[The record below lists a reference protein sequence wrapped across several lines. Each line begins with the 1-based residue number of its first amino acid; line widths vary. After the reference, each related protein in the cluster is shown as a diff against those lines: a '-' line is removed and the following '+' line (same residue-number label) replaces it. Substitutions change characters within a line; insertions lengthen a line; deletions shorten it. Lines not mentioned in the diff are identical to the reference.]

1 MSTPAGL
8 LNIGSEPGSFERF
21 VFSHSQ
27 DHNNLIL
34 QANSAFGAK
43 LEYRIIDPVGS
54 DIDQWLLDHQRLH
67 DDLGN
72 LTGYKNADLQ
82 TVDFDN
88 PAQRQAWI
96 DINFAEHTTFSVALG
111 LG

>member
-8 LNIGSEPGSFERF
+8 LYIGTEPGAFERF
-21 VFSHSQ
+21 IFSHAQ

-34 QANSAFGAK
+34 RANSLGAT
-43 LEYRIIDPVGS
+43 LDYRIIDPMGV
-54 DIDQWLLDHQRLH
+54 DIDQWLFDHQRLH
-67 DDLGN
+67 DDLGTV
-72 LTGYKNADLQ
+72 TGFKNADL
-82 TVDFDN
+82 TVVDFED
-88 PAQRQAWI
+88 PIQRQAWV